1 MSLMVFLAI
10 CILGVDVLIYFLY
23 EWAFGESE
31 RIRKRHPRC
40 RFERFPVEISAATKP
55 RSDAN
60 RAASTVSST
69 PLPSVPTPR
78 SASLIVASPR
88 PTPRQAP
95 RLMRSTRPCWRR
107 ASCELFFRK
116 DARLLQARPKKPR
129 NREGAFCRFCRQR
142 DCIHRSRRVSCTDPG
157 SIENLSTITSLHGQE
172 KDYIAHKPPISP
184 PRPLRGRSASTNGLG
199 MAGQS

>member
-60 RAASTVSST
+60 RAASTVIEMHPVNST
-69 PLPSVPTPR
+69 PLPSVPKPR

-88 PTPRQAP
+88 PTPPSSAAP
-95 RLMRSTRPCWRR
+95 NAINATMLAPGFLRAILSQGCSFASGETEKSQEIGKERSAGSAGNVIVSIAVEEYPHRPRVN
-107 ASCELFFRK
+107 RK
-116 DARLLQARPKKPR
+116 
-129 NREGAFCRFCRQR
+129 FV
-142 DCIHRSRRVSCTDPG
+142 H
-157 SIENLSTITSLHGQE
+157 
-172 KDYIAHKPPISP
+172 DYQP
-184 PRPLRGRSASTNGLG
+184 PRPGERLYCT
-199 MAGQS
+199 